1 MSDYHKFIAED
12 VRLIILRE
20 LATQTDYR
28 LNDTLL
34 MRVIETYGHR
44 KSRDYLRDQL
54 RWLEEIGA
62 VRLSEIGLVMIA
74 ELTQRGRDH
83 VERRAVIEGIARPS
97 PEA

>member
-1 MSDYHKFIAED
+1 MTDFRTFIAAD

-20 LATQTDYR
+20 LSAQPDYR

-34 MRVIETYGHR
+34 SRVLETFGHR

-54 RWLEEIGA
+54 RWLEEMGA
-62 VRLSEIGLVMIA
+62 VTLTEAGTVLIA
-74 ELTQRGRDH
+74 ELTRRGRDH
-83 VERRAVIEGIARPS
+83 VERRVVIEGIARPS